1 MTSQLK
7 RLESEQV
14 ELLKG
19 FDISLADMENHLAQ
33 NKRAPD
39 KEAYRCFV
47 ETYYE
52 LEKNRQQQRQLLK
65 LKHLENCYADTER
78 KVGEKKETFKW
89 LVEQ

>member
-19 FDISLADMENHLAQ
+19 FDISLSDMENHLAQ
-33 NKRAPD
+33 NKRVPD
-39 KEAYRCFV
+39 KEACRCFV
-47 ETYYE
+47 ETYNE

-65 LKHLENCYADTER
+65 LKHLENCDADTER
-78 KVGEKKETFKW
+78 KVGEKKKTLKW